1 MLENGGI
8 KLLRIAAY
16 ARVSTDRDDQANSFE
31 SQVKY
36 FDDWITRQK
45 GWNLVNVYADE
56 GITGTST
63 QRREQFNQMIQ
74 DALSGKIDVILTKE
88 VSRFARNTLDSISY
102 TRKLKEHGVVV
113 VFMLDGIDTSQPD
126 AELRLTIMAALA
138 QEESRKTS
146 ERVKWGQKRRMEQ
159 GIVFGRDM
167 LGYTVQNGRLD
178 LEPEGA
184 KIVRQIFH
192 KYTIEGKGSYVI
204 ARELK
209 EAGIKPMN
217 PDGRIH
223 YENDWS
229 TTIILRILRNEKYV
243 GDLCQK
249 KTWTRNFLDHKK
261 RYNRGNE
268 ETVYIK
274 NHHPE
279 IAIISRELWDATQA
293 ELKRRTLTKKQKAK
307 HSNRHWCSGK
317 IWCGVCGERFVS
329 KRKPLKD
336 GTTHISWRCIN
347 HTKAAAFKSAECD
360 NNNYVNEKTL
370 LSIMSYIVEFLV
382 SNKAQLKQELLAE
395 IKALQI
401 EHTSAPIEVTRVQIH
416 QIEFRKSKLMDSLLD
431 GLISKAEF
439 TLKKSE
445 LDAKLNVLKD
455 HLGCAESEL
464 QTKQQELG
472 KINRISEKISSLLDF
487 DFKEES
493 RILYFITSKIVVYQ
507 DKRIEVHMVGIPYR
521 FIVTYETSGRSET
534 YKTTITRFDINRQ

>member
-1 MLENGGI
+1 MLNNEDI
-8 KLLRIAAY
+8 KHLRVAAY

-36 FDDWITRQK
+36 FNDWITRQE

-63 QRREQFNQMIQ
+63 QKREQFNQMIQ
-74 DALSGKIDVILTKE
+74 DALSGKIDIILTKE

-102 TRKLKEHGVVV
+102 TRKLKEHGVMV

-159 GIVFGRDM
+159 GVVFGRDM
-167 LGYTVQNGRLD
+167 LGYTVRNGRLE

-184 KIVRQIFH
+184 EVVRQIFH

-223 YENDWS
+223 YEDDWS

-249 KTWTRNFLDHKK
+249 KTWTKNFLDHKK

-274 NHHPE
+274 DHHPE
-279 IAIISRELWDATQA
+279 IAIISRELWDATQV
-293 ELKRRTLTKKQKAK
+293 ELKRRTLTKEQKSRY
-307 HSNRHWCSGK
+307 SNRYWCSGK
-317 IWCGVCGERFVS
+317 IWCGGCGERIVS

-336 GTTHISWRCIN
+336 GTIHVSWRCFN
-347 HTKAAAFKSAECD
+347 HTKAAAFRSAECD
-360 NNNYVNEKTL
+360 NNNYINEKTL
-370 LSIMSYIVEFLV
+370 LNIMEYIMKFLV
-382 SNKAQLKQELLAE
+382 SNKEQIKQELLAE
-395 IKALQI
+395 IEALGI
-401 EHTSAPIEVTRVQIH
+401 EHTSAQTETTRLQIN

-431 GLISKAEF
+431 GLISKEEF
-439 TLKKSE
+439 TSKKSE
-445 LDAKLNVLKD
+445 LDAKLHILKD
-455 HLGCAESEL
+455 HLNCVKSEI
-464 QTKQQELG
+464 QTKQQEIER
-472 KINRISEKISSLLDF
+472 INRISEKIAELLDF
-487 DFKEES
+487 NFKEDS
-493 RILYFITSKIVVYQ
+493 RILNSITSKIIVYQ
-507 DKRIEVHMVGIPYR
+507 DKRVEVHMVGISCN
-521 FIVTYETSGRSET
+521 FIVTYKTSGRSET
-534 YKTTITRFDINRQ
+534 YKTTITGFDINRQ

>member
-1 MLENGGI
+1 MSENEGM
-8 KLLRIAAY
+8 KQLRVAAY
-16 ARVSTDRDDQANSFE
+16 ARVSTDRDDQANSFD

-36 FDDWITRQK
+36 FNDWIARQK
-45 GWNLVNVYADE
+45 GWNLANVYADE

-63 QRREQFNQMIQ
+63 QKREQFNQMIQ

-146 ERVKWGQKRRMEQ
+146 ERVKWGQRRRMEQ
-159 GIVFGRDM
+159 GVVFGRDM
-167 LGYTVQNGRLD
+167 LGYIVRNGRLE
-178 LEPEGA
+178 LESEGA
-184 KIVRQIFH
+184 EAVRQIFH

-249 KTWTRNFLDHKK
+249 KTWTKNFLDHRK
-261 RYNRGNE
+261 RYNRGDE
-268 ETVYIK
+268 DTVYIR

-279 IAIISRELWDATQA
+279 IAIISRELWDATQV
-293 ELKRRTLTKKQKAK
+293 ELKRRTLTKEQRSK
-307 HSNRHWCSGK
+307 HSNRYWCSGK

-336 GTTHISWRCIN
+336 GTTHISWRCFN
-347 HTKAAAFKSAECD
+347 HTKAVAFRSAECD
-360 NNNYVNEKTL
+360 NNNYINEKTL
-370 LSIMSYIVEFLV
+370 LSIMGYIMKFLV
-382 SNKAQLKQELLAE
+382 SDKEQIKRESLAE
-395 IKALQI
+395 IETLGI
-401 EHTSAPIEVTRVQIH
+401 EYTSAPAETIKLQIA
-416 QIEFRKSKLMDSLLD
+416 QIESRKSKLMDSLLD

-439 TLKKSE
+439 TFKKSE
-445 LDAKLNVLKD
+445 LDAKLDALKD
-455 HLGCAESEL
+455 RLDCVKTEI
-464 QTKQQELG
+464 QTKKQELE
-472 KINRISEKISSLLDF
+472 KINRISEKISSILDF
-487 DFKEES
+487 NFKENS
-493 RILYFITSKIVVYQ
+493 RILNSITSKIVVYQ
-507 DKRIEVHMVGIPYR
+507 DKRIEVHVVGIPCS
-521 FIVTYETSGRSET
+521 FIVTYETSGSSET
-534 YKTTITRFDINRQ
+534 YKTTITGFDINRQ

>member
-1 MLENGGI
+1 MLENEGM
-8 KLLRIAAY
+8 KHLRVAAY

-36 FDDWITRQK
+36 FKDWITRQD
-45 GWNLVNVYADE
+45 GWNLINVYADE

-63 QRREQFNQMIQ
+63 QKREQFNQMIQ

-102 TRKLKEHGVVV
+102 TRRLKEYGVMV
-113 VFMLDGIDTSQPD
+113 VFLLDGIDTSQSD

-159 GIVFGRDM
+159 GVVFGRDM
-167 LGYTVQNGRLD
+167 LGYNVRNGRLE

-184 KIVRQIFH
+184 EIVRQIFH

-229 TTIILRILRNEKYV
+229 TTIILRILRNEKYA

-249 KTWTRNFLDHKK
+249 KTWTKNFLDHKK

-268 ETVYIK
+268 DTVSIK

-279 IAIISRELWDATQA
+279 IAIISRDLWDATQV
-293 ELKRRTLTKKQKAK
+293 ELKRRALTKEQKSK
-307 HSNRHWCSGK
+307 HSNRYWCSGK

-336 GTTHISWRCIN
+336 GTIHVSWRCFN
-347 HTKAAAFKSAECD
+347 HTKAAAFRSAECD
-360 NNNYVNEKTL
+360 NNHYANEKTL
-370 LSIMSYIVEFLV
+370 LSIMGYIMKFLI
-382 SNKAQLKQELLAE
+382 SNNEQIKRELLAE
-395 IKALQI
+395 IDVLEI
-401 EHTSAPIEVTRVQIH
+401 EHTLDRTETTKSQIT
-416 QIEFRKSKLMDSLLD
+416 QIESRKSKLMDSFLD
-431 GLISKAEF
+431 GLISKEEF
-439 TLKKSE
+439 TCKKSE
-445 LDAKLNVLKD
+445 LDTKLNALKN
-455 HLGCAESEL
+455 HLDCVKSEM
-464 QTKQQELG
+464 QAKQQEIE
-472 KINRISEKISSLLDF
+472 KINRISEKISEILDF
-487 DFKEES
+487 DFKEDS
-493 RILYFITSKIVVYQ
+493 CVLNSITSKIVVYQ
-507 DKRIEVHMVGIPYR
+507 DKRVEVHVVGIPR
-521 FIVTYETSGRSET
+521 SFIVTYETSGRSET
-534 YKTTITRFDINRQ
+534 YKTMITGFDINRQ